1 MKNLAAVKSFW
12 MFSDQK
18 LIQNQ
23 TRDESKVFLA
33 ASPTLHHVTTEAL
46 VLSTQQ
52 EHFALLTLNH
62 TMPMITTGPRA
73 LQPVTFALNTH
84 FPAFTK

>member
-1 MKNLAAVKSFW
+1 

-18 LIQNQ
+18 LIKNQ

-33 ASPTLHHVTTEAL
+33 ASPMLHHVTMEAL
-46 VLSTQQ
+46 VLSTWQ
-52 EHFALLTLNH
+52 ELCALLTLNH
-62 TMPMITTGPRA
+62 TMPMIATGPRA
-73 LQPVTFALNTH
+73 LHSVTFALNAH

>member
-1 MKNLAAVKSFW
+1 

-18 LIQNQ
+18 LIRNQ
-23 TRDESKVFLA
+23 TSDESKVFLA
-33 ASPTLHHVTTEAL
+33 ASPTLHDVTTEAL
-46 VLSTQQ
+46 VLSTWQ

-62 TMPMITTGPRA
+62 TMPTIATGPGA
-73 LQPVTFALNTH
+73 LQPVTFAPNAH